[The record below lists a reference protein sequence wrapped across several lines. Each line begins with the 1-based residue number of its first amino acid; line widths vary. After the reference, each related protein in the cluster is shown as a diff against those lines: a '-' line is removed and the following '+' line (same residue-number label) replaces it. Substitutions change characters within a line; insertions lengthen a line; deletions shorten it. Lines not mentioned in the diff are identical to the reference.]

1 MVVQFGAPYEIL
13 LLDDESQNGTLW
25 LPSSLQETDPLLRL
39 VARPTWGVV
48 EPRIARKT
56 SRAIAEFALVEDDD
70 RVMVGLSGGKESAAA
85 DARRAAAAVTGAV
98 LANCRQRQLGLQGT
112 TGIIAKMCRERGWE
126 YRLEHTAIHDVRDDI
141 LDADAMPC
149 LLCAWLRRG
158 VLY

>member
-13 LLDDESQNGTLW
+13 LVDDESQNGTLW

-56 SRAIAEFALVEDDD
+56 SRAITD
-70 RVMVGLSGGKESAAA
+70 
-85 DARRAAAAVTGAV
+85 